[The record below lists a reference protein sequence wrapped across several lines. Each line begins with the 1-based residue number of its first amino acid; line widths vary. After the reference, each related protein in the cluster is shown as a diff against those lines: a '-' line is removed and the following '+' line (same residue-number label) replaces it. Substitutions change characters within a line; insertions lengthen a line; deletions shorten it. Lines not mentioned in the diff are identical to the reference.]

1 MIIWGVLGGAVI
13 VALAGYLAYLLY
25 QIRSQ
30 KKVGNQQRKQA
41 ILARQNNIAESVEV
55 IAKATVNGQCD
66 YSEAAIRIT
75 QLLMAYPEPQPRDWP
90 ALYPGL
96 FGLYKA
102 IGHLPTHQDRM
113 ALSKAKR
120 REQDDWRLSKEQLFG
135 DLINEE
141 LNQLSSFAAIGAQR

>member
-1 MIIWGVLGGAVI
+1 MIIWVVLGLIIIASLV
-13 VALAGYLAYLLY
+13 GYLAYLLY

-30 KKVGNQQRKQA
+30 KQVRDEQRTQA
-41 ILARQNNIAESVEV
+41 ILARQNKIAESVEV
-55 IAKATVNGQCD
+55 IAKATAQGQCD

-75 QLLMAYPEPQPRDWP
+75 QLLMAYPESQPRDWP

-96 FGLYKA
+96 FGLYKT

-120 REQDDWRLSKEQLFG
+120 REQDDWRLSQEQLFA

-141 LNQLSSFAAIGAQR
+141 LHQLSRFAAKGAQ